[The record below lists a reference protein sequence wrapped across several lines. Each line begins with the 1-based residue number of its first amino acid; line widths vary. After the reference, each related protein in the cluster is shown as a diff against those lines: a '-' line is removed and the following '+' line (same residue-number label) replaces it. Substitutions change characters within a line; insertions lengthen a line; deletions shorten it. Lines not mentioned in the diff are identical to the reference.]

1 MGHLLTLPVTR
12 VTDASDLDYAMIAV
26 TSETIR
32 SWCLHVQTTAKHRV
46 WNKQLSYEAM
56 HDPPPR
62 FVSSAT
68 LTTAFPRL
76 PARWERTRHLI
87 LRSAMDITQ
96 LEAVRLASCSLHA
109 SDDRILW
116 EACGK
121 HEDHPVETSPLTLK
135 DLTRL
140 SRIRIH
146 PTMRRLNRSR

>member
-1 MGHLLTLPVTR
+1 MGHLLILPVTP
-12 VTDASDLDYAMIAV
+12 VNHASDLNYAMIAL

-32 SWCLHVQTTAKHRV
+32 SWCIHVQTTAKHRV
-46 WNKQLSYEAM
+46 WNTRLSYEAM
-56 HDPPPR
+56 HDPTPR
-62 FVSSAT
+62 FVSRAT

-96 LEAVRLASCSLHA
+96 LKAARLAYCSLHA
-109 SDDRILW
+109 YADRIRW

-121 HEDHPVETSPLTLK
+121 HEDRPVETSPLTLK

>member
-1 MGHLLTLPVTR
+1 MGHLLILPVTP
-12 VTDASDLDYAMIAV
+12 VTDSSDLDYAMIAL

-56 HDPPPR
+56 HDPTPR

-68 LTTAFPRL
+68 LTTALPRL

-87 LRSAMDITQ
+87 LRCAIDITQ
-96 LEAVRLASCSLHA
+96 LDAARLASCHLHA
-109 SDDRILW
+109 YDDRILW

-121 HEDHPVETSPLTLK
+121 HEDHPVETSPLTLT

-140 SRIRIH
+140 SRLRIH
-146 PTMRRLNRSR
+146 ATTRRLNRSR